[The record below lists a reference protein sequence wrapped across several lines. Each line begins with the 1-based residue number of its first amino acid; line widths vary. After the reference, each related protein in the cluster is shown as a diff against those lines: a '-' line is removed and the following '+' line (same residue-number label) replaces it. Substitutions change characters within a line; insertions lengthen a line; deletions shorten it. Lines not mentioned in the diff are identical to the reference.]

1 MTAYREKQD
10 IMDSGSK
17 MVLVTG
23 GAGFIGSHLTER
35 LIKQGERVVILDNFN
50 DYYNPDIKIRNIE
63 RLRENTT
70 EKQLLLVKGDLRDA
84 DLMNEIFKSQN
95 IEKVYHLAAMAG
107 VRYSIKNPDLY
118 FDVNVNGTLNL
129 LNAARDFGK
138 PDIVFASSSS
148 VYGGSPRIPF
158 SEDDPVNAPV
168 SPYAASKKAGELACY
183 TWHHLYDMN
192 ITCLRF
198 FTVYG
203 PRQRPEMAIHLF
215 ARKILDGE
223 KLPMFGDGST
233 SRDYTYIDD
242 IVDGI
247 IASGDNCKGY
257 NIYNIGNNSPV
268 KLKDLIEKIGRA
280 LEIEPVIEQL
290 PIPPGDVLRTWAD
303 ISRIEKDLGYKPE
316 TDLDQGLKKFVEWLK
331 AEG

>member
-1 MTAYREKQD
+1 
-10 IMDSGSK
+10 MDSSSN

-35 LIKQGERVVILDNFN
+35 LIKQGKRVVILDNFN
-50 DYYNPDIKIRNIE
+50 DYYNPDIKVRNIE
-63 RLRENTT
+63 KLREGVT
-70 EKQLLLVKGDLRDA
+70 EKQLLLVKGDIRDA
-84 DLMNEIFKSQN
+84 DLVKEIFKSQN
-95 IEKVYHLAAMAG
+95 ISKVYHLAAMAG
-107 VRYSIKNPDLY
+107 VRFSIQYPDLY

-129 LNAARDFGK
+129 LNAAKDSGKVDF
-138 PDIVFASSSS
+138 IFASSSS

-158 SEDDPVNAPV
+158 SEDDPVNSPV

-183 TWHHLYDMN
+183 TWHHLYGMN

-215 ARKILDGE
+215 AKKIIEGQ

-247 IASGDNCKGY
+247 IAAGEKCKGY

-268 KLKDLIEKIGRA
+268 KLADLIAKIGRA
-280 LEIEPVIEQL
+280 LEIEPRIEQL

-303 ISRIEKDLGYKPE
+303 ISRIEKDLGYQPT
-316 TDLDQGLKKFVEWLK
+316 TDLDAGLKNFVDWLK
-331 AEG
+331 SEG